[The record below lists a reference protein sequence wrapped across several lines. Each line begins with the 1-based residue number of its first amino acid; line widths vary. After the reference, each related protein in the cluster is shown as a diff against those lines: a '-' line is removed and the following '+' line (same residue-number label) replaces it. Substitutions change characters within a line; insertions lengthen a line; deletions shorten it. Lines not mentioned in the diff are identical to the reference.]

1 VPPLD
6 AAPPAAGDASDP
18 LAPPSPRDAV
28 LLVEDNGTIA
38 ELIHSIMEVVG
49 LRVIWCEDGAGA
61 LRRFAQHRAEI
72 ALVLVDCR
80 LPDGDGRDFCLR
92 LLHEEPGLPV
102 LVTSGSAS
110 GRGVAPLIPSPRVQ
124 YLAKPYAPAH
134 LIARVRSL
142 LAADTA
148 GPN

>member
-1 VPPLD
+1 MPPFD
-6 AAPPAAGDASDP
+6 AAPPAAGDASG
-18 LAPPSPRDAV
+18 PPAHPPRDAV

-38 ELIHSIMEVVG
+38 ELIHSIMEVLG

-61 LRRFAQHRAEI
+61 LRRFAQHRTEI
-72 ALVLVDCR
+72 ALVLADCR
-80 LPDGDGRDFCLR
+80 LPDGDGRDYCLR
-92 LLHEEPGLPV
+92 LLREAPGLPV

-110 GRGVAPLIPSPRVQ
+110 GRGVAPLTPSPRVQ

-142 LAADTA
+142 LAAAAA